1 MLITY
6 ANSREITPMYNE
18 NNSSSYTSE
27 TDSSGGTRTIE
38 EEESSKE
45 IVYTEEDGKN
55 IPATQ
60 TIINP
65 RVEGVIVTA
74 KGADDINVRSNII
87 AAVVAVT
94 GAEMHKVQVFG
105 QMK

>member
-18 NNSSSYTSE
+18 NDSSSFTSE

-38 EEESSKE
+38 ETDSKRE
-45 IVYTEEDGKN
+45 IVYTEEDGRN

-65 RVEGVIVTA
+65 KVEGVIVTA
-74 KGADDINVRSNII
+74 KGADDVNIRSNII
-87 AAVVAVT
+87 SAVVAVT
-94 GAEMHKVQVFG
+94 GAEIHKVQVFG
-105 QMK
+105 QTR